1 MTRPRR
7 PCTIQFCPKVK
18 VFMPNGKECDGCVEL
33 SAEEAEALR
42 LKHVERMDQVKA
54 AKEMKISQSTF
65 QRILVSA
72 ARKISEGIVYGRMI
86 KILDE
91 NPAPKIKKKVAG
103 KTKEKA
109 VDKRLP
115 KQRSAKKKQ

>member
-42 LKHVERMDQVKA
+42 LKHVKGMEQTKA
-54 AKEMKISQSTF
+54 AKEMNISQSTF
-65 QRILVSA
+65 QRILTSA
-72 ARKISEGIVYGRMI
+72 AKKLSEGIVFGRMI
-86 KILDE
+86 RILE
-91 NPAPKIKKKVAG
+91 EKPIVKKKEKG
-103 KTKEKA
+103 KKEKTKP
-109 VDKRLP
+109 KRQIS
-115 KQRSAKKKQ
+115 KRRA